1 MPMSLLLVAPCHP
14 FESCVDFL
22 RPRRVAFV
30 AVERSAE
37 RGGPPLRGRHPRPI
51 HPRRVVTYVL
61 LMAAFEFGH
70 PVARVVLVVSG
81 DASVHVRILTT
92 PIGADSRPARG
103 AELRGQVEVT
113 GFDEPHHARFNGSC
127 RSPQSVP

>member
-14 FESCVDFL
+14 FESCVEFL

-30 AVERSAE
+30 AVERCAE
-37 RGGPPLRGRHPRPI
+37 RGGPPLRGCHPWPI

-61 LMAAFEFGH
+61 LMAAFEFGD
-70 PVARVVLVVSG
+70 PLALVVLVVSG

-92 PIGADSRPARG
+92 SIGADTRSGRG
-103 AELRGQVEVT
+103 AERRGQVAVT

-127 RSPQSVP
+127 RYPQSVP